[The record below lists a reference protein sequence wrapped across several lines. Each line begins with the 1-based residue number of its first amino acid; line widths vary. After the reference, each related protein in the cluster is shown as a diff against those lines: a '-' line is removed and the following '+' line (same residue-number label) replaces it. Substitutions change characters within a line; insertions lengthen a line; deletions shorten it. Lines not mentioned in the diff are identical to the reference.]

1 MCRSLV
7 RQCMVERGPTEC
19 ENEVVV
25 FSLRCSRDEAYIPL
39 DYIRPDV
46 SVCPLSPDDVMMFKY
61 AALRDTDHYQRVG
74 CLVTCNKGYDAA
86 ALRPLTKS
94 LHISQL
100 YRSCENDFVFTTM
113 GFVVEHGAYRL

>member
-25 FSLRCSRDEAYIPL
+25 FSLRCPRDEAYLPL

-46 SVCPLSPDDVMMFKY
+46 SVCPLSLDDVLMFRWPDWFDWGY
-61 AALRDTDHYQRVG
+61 TDHCQR
-74 CLVTCNKGYDAA
+74 CN
-86 ALRPLTKS
+86 
-94 LHISQL
+94 
-100 YRSCENDFVFTTM
+100 
-113 GFVVEHGAYRL
+113 